1 MYFYVLFFKKLTFI
15 VTIKSYICH
24 TQYLYDHL
32 NILLNHV
39 FVVYLVLL
47 SSLMGPLQNVLHPSH
62 VMFMLFCFFYVNT
75 TTKQNHLLI
84 YLL

>member
-1 MYFYVLFFKKLTFI
+1 MYFYVLFFLKLTFI

-32 NILLNHV
+32 NIRLNHV

-47 SSLMGPLQNVLHPSH
+47 SSLMGPLQNVRPPTSDTSFSRN
-62 VMFMLFCFFYVNT
+62 VYAVFFF
-75 TTKQNHLLI
+75 LC
-84 YLL
+84 